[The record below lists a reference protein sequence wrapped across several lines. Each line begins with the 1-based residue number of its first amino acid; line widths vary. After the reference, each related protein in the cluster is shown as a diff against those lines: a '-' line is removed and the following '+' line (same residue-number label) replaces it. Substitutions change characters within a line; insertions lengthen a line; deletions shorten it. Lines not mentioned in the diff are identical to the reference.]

1 MGPCL
6 LRFFIDMVWGAGIIL
21 HCAVSTSLPRASRA
35 QASTQTG
42 QKEALPR
49 PPHSQ
54 ASAQTVKKQPY
65 TGAQT
70 ALSQPFAIPL
80 ATRNVTRGD
89 KAKSSRHAMGDKGRQ
104 SKIISAQRPSIQT
117 PWETREAKRDK
128 GKQSKIISASLQTR
142 CGRQGE
148 TNHLSPVSRHAMGT
162 RRDKAKR
169 SHPSIQTRHGRQG
182 ETKAKSSQ
190 PSVQTRHGRQ
200 GETRRNKAKR
210 THASIQTRHG
220 RQGETKGD
228 KSAQHPSIQT
238 HHGRQGEA
246 KGDQG
251 KQNKIIS
258 AQHPDTPWE
267 TRGDKGVGSILA
279 PGN

>member
-35 QASTQTG
+35 QASAQTG

-89 KAKSSRHAMGDKGRQ
+89 KPKSSRHAMGGKGRQ

-128 GKQSKIISASLQTR
+128 GKQSKIISAQPPDTLWETR
-142 CGRQGE
+142 G
-148 TNHLSPVSRHAMGT
+148 
-162 RRDKAKR
+162 D
-169 SHPSIQTRHGRQG
+169 
-182 ETKAKSSQ
+182 KSSQ
-190 PSVQTRHGRQ
+190 PSVQTRHGDKERQ
-200 GETRRNKAKR
+200 SKAIPPQHPDTPWETRGDEGKIISAQRPD
-210 THASIQTRHG
+210 TPW
-220 RQGETKGD
+220 ETKGD
-228 KSAQHPSIQT
+228 K
-238 HHGRQGEA
+238 E
-246 KGDQG
+246 
-251 KQNKIIS
+251 KQSKANPR
-258 AQHPDTPWE
+258 QHPDTPWE